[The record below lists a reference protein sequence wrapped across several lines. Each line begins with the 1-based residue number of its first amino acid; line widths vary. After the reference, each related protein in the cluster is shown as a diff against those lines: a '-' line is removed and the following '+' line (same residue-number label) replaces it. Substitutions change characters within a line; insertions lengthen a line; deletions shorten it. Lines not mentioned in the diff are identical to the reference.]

1 MQNLENQMEA
11 LQAEEEKSRCSK
23 EQLAAIKA
31 AVEQELSFSSGI
43 NFSLVTTILDHI
55 VVRRESTKENICLDI
70 HLKFGA
76 PWEAAFQREN
86 TFRYP
91 GARRYCRGVG
101 RKYVFCKPDNQSNS
115 RSYFS
120 TSISAEPPASKVMA
134 SALCSV

>member
-1 MQNLENQMEA
+1 MGA

-43 NFSLVTTILDHI
+43 NSSLVTTILDHI

-76 PWEAAFQREN
+76 PWEAAFQREKSSL
-86 TFRYP
+86 
-91 GARRYCRGVG
+91 VG
-101 RKYVFCKPDNQSNS
+101 IRLKNITPKI
-115 RSYFS
+115 S
-120 TSISAEPPASKVMA
+120 TRMI
-134 SALCSV
+134 